1 MKKWNIKSFD
11 DSTIEEICRKT
22 GYSKIFASILAQRGF
37 KTLRE
42 IKNFITP
49 KISHL
54 YNPFL
59 FNDMEKAVDRIRKAI
74 DNKEKILIY
83 GDRDVDGITSTNIA
97 YSYLRELNADV
108 LWYIPTDEGYGLHN
122 EFIKNYHEKGVKL
135 LITVDCGI
143 SAKQEVEYAKSLGID
158 VIITDHHEPPEEIP
172 NAIAIIDPKCQ
183 NEKYPFKELAGC
195 GVVFKL
201 FRAIAFSYSEYY
213 NKDMVIFDVETTGL
227 SPITD
232 EIVEIGAIKIR
243 NLIEKERFSTLVK
256 PRFPIPQNVTAIHGI
271 TNEDCKNAPDI
282 SEVIEKFLDFSGDSI
297 FIAHNSDFDMAFINC
312 AAAKVKRQIKNEI
325 IDTLKMSRSLFKFES
340 HALSAL
346 INEFDIETE
355 KHHRALSDAEATMKI
370 FERFVLVKEK
380 KQKDF
385 IEDYLYLVAL
395 GTIAD
400 IVPLISENRIFVKY
414 GLQMFYNSKKPG
426 IRTILDTFQIDKKS
440 FTAKKISWS
449 IVPVLNAAG
458 RCGKVDLS
466 VNLLMADSIE
476 KAQVLMDEIININD
490 DRKDLQK
497 LNIKSFIDA
506 TIQQNDIENDKIFVT
521 VVEGLKHGVTGIV
534 ASQMAK
540 EFGRPIM
547 LLILDGNEAIG
558 SSRSIEGIDVI
569 SIIERCKDI
578 IIKYGGHK
586 AAAGLTISKDNID
599 EFKKRI
605 KIIGNELITDNM
617 LIPHLSVDMQLAI
630 SEVSFALMKEME
642 LLEPCGSGNNHPVF
656 IISDALLNDFS
667 NFGIDG
673 SHLRIQ
679 LKNGKTNINGIGWQ
693 LGRRAIDLKRG
704 QKVNV
709 VCRLEINTW
718 QSKEYIQLNILD
730 IKLTDSLF

>member
-1 MKKWNIKSFD
+1 MKQWNIKPSD
-11 DSTIEEICRKT
+11 ESIIDELSAQT
-22 GYSKIFASILAQRGF
+22 GYSKIFTSILVQRGF

-42 IKNFITP
+42 IKRFISP
-49 KISHL
+49 KISDL
-54 YNPFL
+54 FNPFL
-59 FNDMEKAVDRIRKAI
+59 FNDMEKAVDRIRTAI
-74 DNKEKILIY
+74 DKNEKILIY

-97 YSYLRELNADV
+97 FSYLKELNADV
-108 LWYIPTDEGYGLHN
+108 LWYIPAEEGYGLHN
-122 EFIKNYHEKGVKL
+122 EFIKLYHEKGVKL
-135 LITVDCGI
+135 IITVDCGI
-143 SAKQEVEYAKSLGID
+143 SGKEEVKYAKSLGID
-158 VIITDHHEPPEEIP
+158 MIISDHHEPPGELPE
-172 NAIAIIDPKCQ
+172 AIAILDPKRS
-183 NEKYPFKELAGC
+183 NKRYPFKELAGC
-195 GVVFKL
+195 GVAFKL
-201 FRAIAFSYSEYY
+201 FQALAFSYSKYY
-213 NKDMVIFDVETTGL
+213 NKKIVILDIETTGL
-227 SPITD
+227 SPTTD
-232 EIVEIGAIKIR
+232 EIVEIGAIKIQ
-243 NLIEKERFSTLVK
+243 NFIEIDRFSTLVK
-256 PRFPIPQNVTAIHGI
+256 PKFPIPESVTAIHGI
-271 TNEDCKNAPDI
+271 TNEDCENAPDI
-282 SEVIEKFLDFSGDSI
+282 SEVIVRFLDFIGDAI
-297 FIAHNSDFDMAFINC
+297 LVAHNSDFDMGFLSCYANK
-312 AAAKVKRQIKNEI
+312 AKKQIPNEV
-325 IDTLKMSRSLFKFES
+325 IDTLGMSRSLFKFGS
-340 HALSAL
+340 HALNAL
-346 INEFDIETE
+346 TKEFDIEMG
-355 KHHRALSDAEATMKI
+355 KHHRAVSDAEATVKI
-370 FERFVLVKEK
+370 FERLVLVQEK
-380 KQKDF
+380 KQRDF
-385 IEDYLYLVAL
+385 IENYLYLVAL
-395 GTIAD
+395 GTVAD
-400 IVPLISENRIFVKY
+400 IVPLVSENRIFVKY
-414 GLQMFYNSKKPG
+414 GLRLFYNSQKPG

-440 FTAKKISWS
+440 FTARKVSLS

-466 VNLLMADSIE
+466 VNLLMAGSIE

-630 SEVSFALMKEME
+630 SGVSFALMKEME